1 MQRNNKSI
9 KRQTNS
15 LKIPLKP
22 KHPIFLTTSE
32 RIKVTIQ
39 SFQIEKKKLKSE
51 IQSLQQETWKSSMKV
66 DDGLSADLI

>member
-1 MQRNNKSI
+1 M
-9 KRQTNS
+9 
-15 LKIPLKP
+15 KIPLKP
-22 KHPIFLTTSE
+22 KPPIFFTTSE
-32 RIKVTIQ
+32 RIKVTIH